1 MNGKMPMTREGYDH
15 LRREL
20 ERLRTEGR
28 RKASQAIAD
37 ARGHGDISE
46 NAEYDAAKEHQ
57 AWVER
62 GISELESKLAAAQV
76 IDTSNLTGDRVTFGS
91 TVLLKDGNGREEVRY
106 RIVGSD
112 ESDVKQGKI
121 SVSSPLARAL
131 IGKEAGHEVVVHAPG
146 GKKVYE
152 ILKVNFPW
160 DG

>member
-1 MNGKMPMTREGYDH
+1 VNGKMPMTREGYDH

-62 GISELESKLAAAQV
+62 GISELEGKLAAAQV

-131 IGKEAGHEVVVHAPG
+131 IGKEAGNEVVVDAPG
-146 GKKVYE
+146 GKKMYE

>member
-62 GISELESKLAAAQV
+62 GISELEGKLAAAQV
-76 IDTSNLTGDRVTFGS
+76 IDTGNLTGDRVTFGS

-131 IGKEAGHEVVVHAPG
+131 IGKEAGNEVVVDAPG
-146 GKKVYE
+146 GKKMYE

>member
-1 MNGKMPMTREGYDH
+1 VNGKMPMTREGYDH

-62 GISELESKLAAAQV
+62 GISELEGKLAAAQV
-76 IDTSNLTGDRVTFGS
+76 IDTGNLTGDRVTFGS

-131 IGKEAGHEVVVHAPG
+131 IGKEAGNEVVVDAPG
-146 GKKVYE
+146 GQKMYE

-160 DG
+160 AG

>member
-1 MNGKMPMTREGYDH
+1 MPITREGYEH

-28 RKASQAIAD
+28 RKASQAIAE

-57 AWVER
+57 AFVEKR
-62 GISELESKLAAAQV
+62 ISELEAKLAAAQV

-91 TVLLKDGNGREEVRY
+91 TVLLKDGNGGDEVRY

-112 ESDVKQGKI
+112 ESDVKQAKI

-131 IGKEAGHEVVVHAPG
+131 IGKEAGDEVVVHAPG

-152 ILKVNFPW
+152 LLKVNFPW

>member
-131 IGKEAGHEVVVHAPG
+131 IGKEAGNEVVVHAPG

>member
-1 MNGKMPMTREGYDH
+1 MTREGFDQ
-15 LRREL
+15 LKREL
-20 ERLRTEGR
+20 DRLRTEGR

-57 AWVER
+57 AFVEKR
-62 GISELESKLAAAQV
+62 ISEMEAKLAAAQV

-91 TVLLKDGNGREEVRY
+91 TVLLRDANGGGQVRY

-131 IGKEAGHEVVVHAPG
+131 IGKEPGDEVVVHAPG
-146 GKKVYE
+146 GQKAYE
-152 ILKVNFPW
+152 VLRVNFPW
-160 DG
+160 NA

>member
-1 MNGKMPMTREGYDH
+1 MTREGYDH

-20 ERLRTEGR
+20 ERLRTEER

-62 GISELESKLAAAQV
+62 RISELETKLAAAQV

-131 IGKEAGHEVVVHAPG
+131 IGKEAGSEVVVDAPG
-146 GKKVYE
+146 GKKMYQ

>member
-1 MNGKMPMTREGYDH
+1 MREKVPMTREGYDQ
-15 LRREL
+15 LKREL
-20 ERLRTEGR
+20 DRLRTEGR

-57 AWVER
+57 AFVEKR
-62 GISELESKLAAAQV
+62 ISELETKLAAAQV

-91 TVLLKDGNGREEVRY
+91 TVLLREANGRGQVRY

-131 IGKEAGHEVVVHAPG
+131 IGKEPGDEVVVHAPG
-146 GKKVYE
+146 GQKAYE
-152 ILKVNFPW
+152 VLRVNFPW
-160 DG
+160 KG

>member
-1 MNGKMPMTREGYDH
+1 MSGKVPMTREGYEH
-15 LRREL
+15 LKREL
-20 ERLRTEGR
+20 ERLRTEER

-57 AWVER
+57 AFVEKR
-62 GISELESKLAAAQV
+62 IGDLEGKLAAAQV

-91 TVLLKDGNGREEVRY
+91 TVLLRDSNGGGEVQY

-121 SVSSPLARAL
+121 SVSSPMARAL
-131 IGKEAGHEVVVHAPG
+131 IGKGPGDEVVVHAPG
-146 GKKVYE
+146 GKKAYE
-152 ILKVNFPW
+152 ILRVNFPW
-160 DG
+160 GS

>member
-1 MNGKMPMTREGYDH
+1 MSGKVPMTREGYEH
-15 LRREL
+15 LKREL
-20 ERLRTEGR
+20 ERLRTEER

-37 ARGHGDISE
+37 ARGHGDISD

-57 AWVER
+57 AFVEKR
-62 GISELESKLAAAQV
+62 IGDLEGKLAAAQV

-91 TVLLKDGNGREEVRY
+91 TVHLRDGNGGEEVRY

-131 IGKEAGHEVVVHAPG
+131 IGKGPGDEVVVHAPG
-146 GKKVYE
+146 GKKAYE
-152 ILKVNFPW
+152 ILRVNFPW
-160 DG
+160 GS

>member
-1 MNGKMPMTREGYDH
+1 MTREGFEQ
-15 LRREL
+15 LKREL
-20 ERLRTEGR
+20 DRLRTEER

-57 AWVER
+57 AFVEKR
-62 GISELESKLAAAQV
+62 ISEVEAKLAAAQV

-91 TVLLKDGNGREEVRY
+91 TVLLRDANGGGQVRY

-131 IGKEAGHEVVVHAPG
+131 IGKEPGDEVVVHAPG
-146 GKKVYE
+146 GQKAYE
-152 ILKVNFPW
+152 VLRVNFPW
-160 DG
+160 NA

>member
-1 MNGKMPMTREGYDH
+1 MSGKMPITREGYEH

-28 RKASQAIAD
+28 RKASQAIAE

-57 AWVER
+57 AFVEKR
-62 GISELESKLAAAQV
+62 ISELEAKLAAAQV

-91 TVLLKDGNGREEVRY
+91 TVLLKDGNGGDEVRY

-112 ESDVKQGKI
+112 ESDVKQAKI

-131 IGKEAGHEVVVHAPG
+131 IGKEAGDEVVVHAPG

-152 ILKVNFPW
+152 LLKVNFPW

>member
-1 MNGKMPMTREGYDH
+1 MTREGDDH

-62 GISELESKLAAAQV
+62 GISELEGKLAAAQV

-131 IGKEAGHEVVVHAPG
+131 IGKEAGSEVVVHAPG

>member
-1 MNGKMPMTREGYDH
+1 MSGKVPMTREGYEP
-15 LRREL
+15 LKREL
-20 ERLRTEGR
+20 ERLRTEER

-37 ARGHGDISE
+37 ARGHGDISD

-57 AWVER
+57 AFVEKR
-62 GISELESKLAAAQV
+62 IGDLEGKLAAAQV

-91 TVLLKDGNGREEVRY
+91 TVLLRGSNGGGEVRY

-131 IGKEAGHEVVVHAPG
+131 IGKGPGDEVVVHAPG
-146 GKKVYE
+146 GKKAYE
-152 ILKVNFPW
+152 ILRVNFPW
-160 DG
+160 GS

>member
-1 MNGKMPMTREGYDH
+1 VNGKMPMTREGYDH

-28 RKASQAIAD
+28 RKASQAIAE

-62 GISELESKLAAAQV
+62 RISELETKLAAAQI

-131 IGKEAGHEVVVHAPG
+131 IGKEAGNEVVVHAPG
-146 GKKVYE
+146 GEKVYE

>member
-1 MNGKMPMTREGYDH
+1 VSGKMPITREGYEH

-28 RKASQAIAD
+28 RKASQAIAE

-57 AWVER
+57 AFVEKR
-62 GISELESKLAAAQV
+62 ISELEAKLAAAQV

-91 TVLLKDGNGREEVRY
+91 TVLLKDGNGGDEVRY

-112 ESDVKQGKI
+112 ESDVKQAKI

-131 IGKEAGHEVVVHAPG
+131 IGKEAGDEVVVHAPG

-152 ILKVNFPW
+152 LLKVNFPW

>member
-62 GISELESKLAAAQV
+62 RISELETKLAAAQV
-76 IDTSNLTGDRVTFGS
+76 IDTSNLTGDRVTFGA
-91 TVLLKDGNGREEVRY
+91 TVLLKDGNGGEEVRY

-131 IGKEAGHEVVVHAPG
+131 IGKEAGNEVVVHAPG